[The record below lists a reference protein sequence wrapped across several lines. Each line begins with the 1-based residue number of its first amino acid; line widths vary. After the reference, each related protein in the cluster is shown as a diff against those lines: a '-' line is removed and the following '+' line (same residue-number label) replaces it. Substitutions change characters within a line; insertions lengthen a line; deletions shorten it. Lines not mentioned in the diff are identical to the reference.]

1 MRTYQDLQV
10 AITENGL
17 KEFVLSAISAHK
29 SETPYKIASDAEMYY
44 RHLNPTI
51 MRYQKIVYNLMGKA
65 VPDQWSANNK
75 IPSRYYFYFVTQAVQ
90 YLLGNGVSFGDE
102 KTKDKLGKKFDQQI
116 QKLAT
121 SAKNGGVGFGFWN
134 ADHLEVFDLTEF
146 VPLFD
151 EENGALRAGIRFWQI
166 DSTKPLRCTLYEED
180 GYTEYKRGKDES
192 ELSEIQQ
199 KRNYIQIVGRSEVS
213 GTEIIDGYNYD
224 GFPIVP
230 LYNVSR
236 QSELIGNRET
246 LDAYDLMA
254 SQMVNNI
261 DDGNII
267 YWIIKNAGGMDD
279 VDDERFI
286 QRLKTLNV
294 VHLEGNEEVD
304 SRTVDVPYQASEA
317 SLERLRQQ
325 LFDDFMALD
334 VRGIAS
340 GAITATQIEAAYEPL
355 NSVTDQFEAQVTEF
369 ILGLL
374 QLIGIDDEPTY
385 TRSKII
391 NQNELIQTVLSASEY
406 LSKDYVTRKVLE
418 ILGDIDKTEDV
429 LLQIMNEETT
439 RYGEYEDGSD
449 EEGNGQTSAEDGAT
463 AQ

>member
-1 MRTYQDLQV
+1 MKTYQDLQQ
-10 AITENGL
+10 AIVEGNV
-17 KEFVLSAISAHK
+17 KEFVLNAIAQHK
-29 SETPYKIASDAEMYY
+29 SGIGYKIASDAEMYY

-51 MRYQKIVYNLMGKA
+51 MRYQKVVYNLMGKA

-75 IPSRYYFYFVTQAVQ
+75 IPNRYYFYFVTQAVQ
-90 YLLGNGVSFGDE
+90 YLLGNGISFGDD
-102 KTKDKLGKKFDQQI
+102 KTKDKLGKHFDQKV

-121 SAKNGGVGFGFWN
+121 YAKNGGVGFGFWN

-180 GYTEYKRGKDES
+180 GFTEYKRGKDES

-199 KRNYIQIVGRSEVS
+199 KRSYIQIVGRSEVS

-236 QSELIGNRET
+236 QSELIGTRET

-304 SRTVDVPYQASEA
+304 SRTVDVPFEASESA
-317 SLERLRQQ
+317 LERLRQQ

-340 GAITATQIEAAYEPL
+340 GAVTATQIEAAYEPL
-355 NSVTDQFEAQVTEF
+355 NSVTDQFEAEVTDF

-374 QLIGIDDEPTY
+374 KLVGIDDEPTY
-385 TRSKII
+385 TRSKIT

-406 LSKDYVTRKVLE
+406 LSKEYVTRKVLE
-418 ILGDIDKTEDV
+418 IMGDIDKVEDV

-449 EEGNGQTSAEDGAT
+449 KEGNGQTSAEDGAT